1 MSDINDTIR
10 NIIDKADWL
19 PADGLSAPDM
29 EAYPVQKDTLPTY
42 QVQKIL
48 TEIYVFTDT
57 EKMQYG
63 SKTFQDVILMGE
75 MTKAQ
80 VDTIIENKMKRKRR
94 G

>member
-1 MSDINDTIR
+1 MSDIDDAIR
-10 NIIDKADWL
+10 SIVNKANWL
-19 PADGLSAPDM
+19 PVDGVPAPDL
-29 EAYPVQKDTLPTY
+29 EKYPVQEELPLY

-48 TEIYVFTDT
+48 TEVYVFTDT
-57 EKMQYG
+57 NKMQYG

-80 VDTIIENKMKRKRR
+80 IDTIIENKMKRKRR